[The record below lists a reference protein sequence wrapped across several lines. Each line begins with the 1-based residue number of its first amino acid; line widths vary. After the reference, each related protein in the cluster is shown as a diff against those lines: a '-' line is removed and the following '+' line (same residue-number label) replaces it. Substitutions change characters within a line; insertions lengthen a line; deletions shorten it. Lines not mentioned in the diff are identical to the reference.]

1 MKKVKKI
8 LIFAVLILFSN
19 NAMSDNNTTIYN
31 HSLID
36 IDGNSIDLSV
46 FKGKP
51 LLLVNTAS
59 RCGFTPQYEGLQ
71 KLFTEYR
78 KTDLTI
84 IATTSNSFN
93 QEYSSTEEIKKICL
107 ANYGVGFITSSP
119 MNVKGEDA
127 QLIIEDE
134 GPGFNEKNID
144 KVKGEGAHPIYK
156 WINKEYS
163 KKPKWNFYKF
173 LFDRDGFLVDSW
185 SSITKPSSK
194 KITNKIDKLI

>member
-8 LIFAVLILFSN
+8 LIFAILMLFSN
-19 NAMSDNNTTIYN
+19 MMNAENTTIYD

-36 IDGNSIDLSV
+36 IDGRSVDLSA
-46 FKGKP
+46 FQGKP

-107 ANYGVGFITSSP
+107 ANYGVSFITSSP
-119 MNVKGEDA
+119 INVKGEDA
-127 QLIIEDE
+127 
-134 GPGFNEKNID
+134 
-144 KVKGEGAHPIYK
+144 HSIYK
-156 WINKEYS
+156 WIDEEYS
-163 KKPKWNFYKF
+163 RKPKWNFYKF
-173 LFDRDGFLVDSW
+173 LFDRNGHLIDSW
-185 SSITKPSSK
+185 SSMTKPNSK
-194 KITNKIDKLI
+194 KITNKIDNLI

>member
-8 LIFAVLILFSN
+8 LIFAVLILFN
-19 NAMSDNNTTIYN
+19 NNVMNAENTTIYS
-31 HSLID
+31 HSIID
-36 IDGNSIDLSV
+36 IDGKSIDLSA
-46 FKGKP
+46 FKGRP

-93 QEYSSTEEIKKICL
+93 QEYSSAEEIKKICL
-107 ANYGVGFITSSP
+107 TNYSVSFITSSP
-119 MNVKGEDA
+119 MNVNGED
-127 QLIIEDE
+127 
-134 GPGFNEKNID
+134 
-144 KVKGEGAHPIYK
+144 VHPIYK
-156 WINKEYS
+156 WIDKEYS

-173 LFDRDGFLVDSW
+173 LFVRNGHLIDSW
-185 SSITKPSSK
+185 SSMTKPNSK
-194 KITNKIDKLI
+194 KITNKIDNLI

>member
-8 LIFAVLILFSN
+8 LIFTILILFN
-19 NAMSDNNTTIYN
+19 NAMNAENTTIYN

-36 IDGNSIDLSV
+36 IDGGSVDLSV
-46 FKGKP
+46 FQGKP

-71 KLFTEYR
+71 KLFTKYR

-107 ANYGVGFITSSP
+107 ANYSVSFITSSP
-119 MNVKGEDA
+119 INVKGEDA
-127 QLIIEDE
+127 
-134 GPGFNEKNID
+134 
-144 KVKGEGAHPIYK
+144 HSIYK
-156 WINKEYS
+156 WINDEYNR
-163 KKPKWNFYKF
+163 KPKWNFYKF
-173 LFDRDGFLVDSW
+173 LFDRNGHLVDSW
-185 SSITKPSSK
+185 SSMTKPNSK
-194 KITNKIDKLI
+194 KITNKIDSLI

>member
-51 LLLVNTAS
+51 LLLINTAS

-119 MNVKGEDA
+119 INVKG
-127 QLIIEDE
+127 
-134 GPGFNEKNID
+134 NN
-144 KVKGEGAHPIYK
+144 AHPIYA
-156 WINKEYS
+156 WIKEKY
-163 KKPKWNFYKF
+163 KKTPKWNFYKY
-173 LFDRDGFLVDSW
+173 LFDRNGKLVDSW
-185 SSITKPSSK
+185 SSITKPNNK
-194 KITNKIDKLI
+194 KIIKKIDTLL

>member
-8 LIFAVLILFSN
+8 LIFAVLILFN
-19 NAMSDNNTTIYN
+19 NNVMSVENTTIYDYKF
-31 HSLID
+31 ID

-46 FKGKP
+46 FNGKP

-71 KLFTEYR
+71 KLFTKYR

-107 ANYGVGFITSSP
+107 TNYDVGFITSSP

-127 QLIIEDE
+127 
-134 GPGFNEKNID
+134 
-144 KVKGEGAHPIYK
+144 HPMYK
-156 WINKEYS
+156 WINDEYR

-173 LFDRDGFLVDSW
+173 LFDRDGFLIDSW
-185 SSITKPSSK
+185 SSMTKPNSK
-194 KITNKIDKLI
+194 KIINKIDKLI

>member
-8 LIFAVLILFSN
+8 LIFAVLMLFN
-19 NAMSDNNTTIYN
+19 NNVMSAENTTIYD
-31 HSLID
+31 HSFID
-36 IDGNSIDLSV
+36 IDGQFIDLSK
-46 FKGKP
+46 FQGKP

-71 KLFTEYR
+71 KLFTDYK

-93 QEYSSTEEIKKICL
+93 QEYSLIEEIKKICL
-107 ANYGVGFITSSP
+107 VNYGVGFITSSP

-127 QLIIEDE
+127 
-134 GPGFNEKNID
+134 
-144 KVKGEGAHPIYK
+144 HPMYK
-156 WINKEYS
+156 WINKEYN

-173 LFDRDGFLVDSW
+173 LFDRDGLLVDSW

>member
-19 NAMSDNNTTIYN
+19 NAMSDNNTTIYD

-107 ANYGVGFITSSP
+107 ANYGVSFITSSP

-127 QLIIEDE
+127 
-134 GPGFNEKNID
+134 
-144 KVKGEGAHPIYK
+144 HSIYK
-156 WINKEYS
+156 WINEEYS
-163 KKPKWNFYKF
+163 RKPKWNFYKF
-173 LFDRDGFLVDSW
+173 LFDRNGHLIDSW
-185 SSITKPSSK
+185 SSMTKPNSK
-194 KITNKIDKLI
+194 KITNKIDNLI

>member
-19 NAMSDNNTTIYN
+19 NTMSANNTTIYD

-51 LLLVNTAS
+51 LLLINTAS

-93 QEYSSTEEIKKICL
+93 QEYS
-107 ANYGVGFITSSP
+107 
-119 MNVKGEDA
+119 
-127 QLIIEDE
+127 
-134 GPGFNEKNID
+134 
-144 KVKGEGAHPIYK
+144 
-156 WINKEYS
+156 
-163 KKPKWNFYKF
+163 
-173 LFDRDGFLVDSW
+173 
-185 SSITKPSSK
+185 
-194 KITNKIDKLI
+194 

>member
-8 LIFAVLILFSN
+8 LIFAVLILFNN

-36 IDGNSIDLSV
+36 IDGNSVDLSV
-46 FKGKP
+46 FQGKP

-71 KLFTEYR
+71 KLFTKYR

-107 ANYGVGFITSSP
+107 VNYSVSFITSSP
-119 MNVKGEDA
+119 INVKGKD
-127 QLIIEDE
+127 
-134 GPGFNEKNID
+134 
-144 KVKGEGAHPIYK
+144 AHPIYK
-156 WINKEYS
+156 WIDEEYS
-163 KKPKWNFYKF
+163 RKPKWNFYKF
-173 LFDRDGFLVDSW
+173 LFDRNGHLIDSW
-185 SSITKPSSK
+185 SSMIKPNSK
-194 KITNKIDKLI
+194 KITNKIDNLI